1 MDRRM
6 DGWIGRWGNLYQKVG
21 RPQQVLSLSQ
31 AWLIQML
38 QYISSL
44 VTLIAVR
51 GGVTAEEEI
60 EVQGE
65 LVIGLESPAM
75 QRRNGVGT

>member
-1 MDRRM
+1 
-6 DGWIGRWGNLYQKVG
+6 
-21 RPQQVLSLSQ
+21 
-31 AWLIQML
+31 ML
-38 QYISSL
+38 QEISSS

-51 GGVTAEEEI
+51 GGVITEEET

-75 QRRNGVGT
+75 QQQNGVET

>member
-1 MDRRM
+1 M
-6 DGWIGRWGNLYQKVG
+6 
-21 RPQQVLSLSQ
+21 
-31 AWLIQML
+31 
-38 QYISSL
+38 
-44 VTLIAVR
+44 
-51 GGVTAEEEI
+51 AEEEI

>member
-1 MDRRM
+1 M
-6 DGWIGRWGNLYQKVG
+6 
-21 RPQQVLSLSQ
+21 
-31 AWLIQML
+31 
-38 QYISSL
+38 
-44 VTLIAVR
+44 VTPIAVR
-51 GGVTAEEEI
+51 GGVITEEEI